1 MPPTTTILDIVK
13 ALGALAPAGAGPRHR
28 RRLVEIVLAL
38 RHGDGVKSRG
48 HGLAVAPPHLPSG
61 SPMTEPGSRPA
72 APPDAVGQGRPPAT
86 RPPVMRSIVDPR
98 RGDVEDDALSTKRRS
113 LFALAGTLVAEISL
127 PKLITAWFILI
138 IGPGIVLGL
147 APQVAL
153 GWASTLQDKIT
164 SPYAGLGAL
173 ALFLVVAAIGWF
185 GGRPLFRAAE
195 SNFWQLNSLAVQPF
209 YVACRET
216 LRHFAEKLLPADANE
231 AARATLRSTT
241 SAAAG
246 LVLCGLSLAAVLS
259 AWPSSSWVGE
269 IADLASPYRLA
280 MTALANSV
288 VLIGA
293 YLAAAALVWSIADT
307 TMPQPRA
314 LGDFAAA
321 AAPGRSWRIAHLS
334 DLHAV
339 GEPYGLRIESGRAG
353 PRGNGRIA
361 ALLQRLELVHA
372 AAPLDRIVV
381 TGDTT
386 DAGRSAEWAAFF
398 DLLQQHP
405 RLAELMLILPGNH
418 DVNVVDRAN
427 PARLDLPTSPN
438 KRLRLLRALSAMAA
452 IQGDRMRVVERD
464 KGALG
469 ATLNAT
475 LKPHLASLARFADTG
490 SWRQARPLSDLWLS
504 VFPQVLP
511 PASEDG
517 LGIILLNSNADT
529 HFSFTNA
536 LGMVSTDDVAAVEI
550 ALARYP
556 GARWILGLHHHLIE
570 YPMPARALSERIGTA
585 LINGS
590 WFVRRL
596 RRFADRIVVMHGHRH
611 VDWIGECA
619 GLTIV
624 SAPSPV
630 MEASD
635 ACETYFY
642 VHTLVADAAGLRLRQ
657 PERVVVKGANSE

>member
-1 MPPTTTILDIVK
+1 M
-13 ALGALAPAGAGPRHR
+13 
-28 RRLVEIVLAL
+28 
-38 RHGDGVKSRG
+38 
-48 HGLAVAPPHLPSG
+48 
-61 SPMTEPGSRPA
+61 RP
-72 APPDAVGQGRPPAT
+72 
-86 RPPVMRSIVDPR
+86 IVDPR

-113 LFALAGTLVAEISL
+113 LLALAGTLVAEISL

-147 APQVAL
+147 VPQVAL

-173 ALFLVVAAIGWF
+173 ALFLVVVGIGWF
-185 GGRPLFRAAE
+185 AGRPLLRAAE

-216 LRHFAEKLLPADANE
+216 LRHFVEKLLPADASE

-280 MTALANSV
+280 MNALANSV

-314 LGDFAAA
+314 LGDFAAD
-321 AAPGRSWRIAHLS
+321 AAPGHRWRIAHLS

-339 GEPYGLRIESGRAG
+339 GEPYGLRIESGRSG

-372 AAPLDRIVV
+372 AEPLDRIVL
-381 TGDTT
+381 TGDIT

-469 ATLNAT
+469 ATLNTA
-475 LKPHLASLARFADTG
+475 LKPHLASLTRFADTG
-490 SWRQARPLSDLWLS
+490 SWRHARSLSDLWLD
-504 VFPQVLP
+504 VFPLVLP
-511 PASEDG
+511 PATEDG
-517 LGIILLNSNADT
+517 LGVILLNSNADT

-536 LGMVSTDDVAAVEI
+536 LGMVSAEDVAAVEI

-556 GARWILGLHHHLIE
+556 AARWILGLHHHLVE

-611 VDWIGECA
+611 LDWIGECA

-642 VHTLVADAAGLRLRQ
+642 VHTLVADETGVRLKQ
-657 PERVVVKGANSE
+657 PERVVVKGANGE